1 MPRKANPQP
10 FKWQVVRPQRAD
22 RPLDRLE
29 IEPED
34 EKLTGLVL
42 GEQASDIEE
51 RLYNALGQK
60 FGFGNIEFQ
69 PSYLGIKNLT
79 EVRPD
84 FAVHGGARII
94 IVYAD
99 DEFTH
104 GTAEQK
110 QRDKMNDARLMAQ
123 MSGIIEQPVHI
134 MGMELRS
141 KVDARAAV
149 EARW

>member
-1 MPRKANPQP
+1 VRRKTDPKP
-10 FKWQVVRPQRAD
+10 FEWKVARPTRQD

-29 IEPED
+29 IEPEK
-34 EKLTGLVL
+34 EVLTGLVM
-42 GEQASDIEE
+42 GEQASDLEE
-51 RLYNALGQK
+51 RLYTALGEK
-60 FGFGNIEFQ
+60 FGFGNVEFQ

-84 FAVHGGARII
+84 FAVHGGSRIV

-104 GTAEQK
+104 GSAEQK
-110 QRDKMNDARLMAQ
+110 QKDKMNDARLMAQ
-123 MSGIIEQPVHI
+123 MGGYIEPPVHI
-134 MGMELRS
+134 MGVELKS
-141 KVDARAAV
+141 NADARAAV